1 MVHILKSQSCSTY
14 TVTSTTI
21 DFEEQDIIMKI
32 IYACAMKKK
41 NECEKWLCHG
51 YFASHIKK

>member
-41 NECEKWLCHG
+41 TSVKSG
-51 YFASHIKK
+51 YVTVTLPVI